1 MKMEKKI
8 NERLFK
14 DMHNPFEM
22 GRRNFLKKVGGG
34 LIVAFSVSDLN
45 ILSSCSSSEP
55 GKEPNMNAYLRIG
68 DDGRVTL
75 YTGKIEMGQGP
86 ITSLPMELADELD
99 VKLENIDIVM
109 GDTDLCPWD
118 EGTYGSLSTRVFG
131 EVLRAAGAEARAI
144 LLEMAAKELTVSAD
158 QLIVNDGVV
167 SLKTD
172 TSKNISYAELT
183 KGKEVFETLKR
194 KPAVKKASEFKVIG
208 TSRLHVDGFDK
219 VTGAAKYSGD
229 VHLPGMMY
237 AHIVRPPSLGAKL
250 TSLDTSAAEKIEGV
264 EIVKDGDFVAVL
276 HESQDR
282 VRTALSVIKAE
293 YEEEVLNVDDE
304 SIFEYF
310 KEKGTENNEIAA
322 GGNLKEGEK
331 KSVQIFDS
339 EFHDPYI
346 AHAPIENHTAT
357 AVFEDEKLKVW
368 ASCQTPYPTK
378 EAIAEELGIPED
390 NVRLMTIF
398 TGGGFGGKI
407 YNPQA
412 VEAARIAKLSGKPV
426 QLVYSRSE
434 EFMYDRLRP
443 AALVNIKSGL
453 DDNGK
458 ISLWDYGIYFGG
470 QRGATQFYDIPDHRT
485 QTFGAPRGVT
495 VHPFYTGA
503 WRAPSNNTNTWAR
516 ESQIELM
523 AAEAGVDALE
533 FRLKHLEGDPKMAEV
548 LRAGAEKFGWTP
560 KKGPSGRGY
569 GIACGKD
576 AGTDVAVF
584 VEIDVDEESGHI
596 QVKRAVCSQNM
607 GMVVNPQG
615 VIIQAEGCV
624 IMGLGYALG
633 EEIKFKA
640 RKMLTSNF
648 SNYEFARFSWTP
660 EIDVVIIDAQ
670 DDPPQGGGEPAI
682 ICMGGAV
689 ANALYD
695 ATGARLYKLPLTPE
709 RVKDAIKKSKT

>member
-1 MKMEKKI
+1 MNKEMKI

-22 GRRNFLKKVGGG
+22 DRRNFLKKVGGG
-34 LIVAFSVSDLN
+34 LIIAFSVSDLK
-45 ILSSCSSSEP
+45 LLTSCSSDPE
-55 GKEPNMNAYLRIG
+55 KEANMNAYLRIG
-68 DDGRVTL
+68 DNGRVTL

-86 ITSLPMELADELD
+86 ISSLPMELADELD
-99 VKLENIDIVM
+99 VNLESIDIVM

-144 LLEMAAKELTVSAD
+144 LLEMAAKKWAVSTD
-158 QLIVNDGVV
+158 QLKVKEGVV
-167 SLKTD
+167 SM
-172 TSKNISYAELT
+172 TSHASKKVTYAELT
-183 KGKEVFETLKR
+183 KGKAIFETIKKKPPLK
-194 KPAVKKASEFKVIG
+194 KSSEFKVIG
-208 TSRLHVDGFDK
+208 TSRLHVDGEDK

-229 VHLPGMMY
+229 VQLPGMMY
-237 AHIVRPPSLGAKL
+237 ARIVRPPGLGAKL
-250 TSLDTSAAEKIEGV
+250 INLDTSEAEKIEGL
-264 EIVKDGDFVAVL
+264 EIVRDGDFIALL
-276 HESQDR
+276 HKSQDVAGR
-282 VRTALSVIKAE
+282 AIFKVKAE
-293 YEEEVLNVDDE
+293 YEEEKINVDDK
-304 SIFEYF
+304 SIFEF
-310 KEKGTENNEIAA
+310 LKEKATENNEIDS
-322 GGNLKEGEK
+322 GGNLKEGEA
-331 KSVQIFDS
+331 KSENVFES

-357 AVFEDEKLKVW
+357 AMFEGEKLKIW

-378 EAIAEELGIPED
+378 EAVAEELGIAEE

-412 VEAARIAKLSGKPV
+412 VEVARIAKLSGKPV
-426 QLVYSRSE
+426 QLVYSREE

-443 AALVNIKSGL
+443 AAVVKIRSGL
-453 DDNGK
+453 NEAGE
-458 ISLWDYGIYFGG
+458 ITFWDYGIHFGG
-470 QRGATQFYDIPDHRT
+470 SRGATHFYDIPDHRT
-485 QTFGAPRGVT
+485 QTLSAPRGVS

-516 ESQIELM
+516 ESQMELM
-523 AAEAGVDALE
+523 AAAAGEDALE

-548 LRAGAEKFGWTP
+548 LRKGAEKFGWTSA
-560 KKGPSGRGY
+560 KGSSGRGY

-584 VEIDVDEESGHI
+584 VEVEVNKETGYI
-596 QVKRAVCSQNM
+596 QVKRAVCSQYM

-624 IMGLGYALG
+624 IMGMGYALS
-633 EEIKFKA
+633 EEIKFSG
-640 RKMLTSNF
+640 RKMLTKNF
-648 SNYEFARFSWTP
+648 GDYEFAHFSWTP
-660 EIDVVIIDAQ
+660 EIDVVLIDAQ

-682 ICMGGAV
+682 ICMGGAI
-689 ANALYD
+689 ANAVFD
-695 ATGARLYKLPLTPE
+695 ATGARLYQLPLTQE
-709 RVKDAIKKSKT
+709 RVRSEVRKSKN